1 MANEKDNIVYTHL
14 KASKTKILKLLN
26 DENKFFKYL
35 EKLPASHKYYGFDER
50 LLKDERAKEFY
61 ELTIPEIVI
70 MCKYNSYLPKMH
82 KMGYD
87 LKKKFFKR
95 SCTFQNGLNYCEGE
109 HDPVSTLLQT
119 PDGAE
124 QLLSVKKYNFFDM
137 SSENLTHAIRNS
149 FLSTDFSLICE
160 NIYSFIDDINFN
172 ISKEISDT
180 YFLKVLHSIIKDK
193 NMTESQLPGLVQ
205 FLNFIYDYIDFSD
218 KKEEEIQKIHQMFMI
233 YDHYTN
239 GAFFN
244 KLVKDFPEN
253 KTTLSQFFL
262 RRATIRIQKN
272 NKDNN
277 DNHIVL
283 SLLQNPNIDYPNLK
297 MQSIFLKEQIN
308 NLTNYLIEKKCFYEF
323 SFLIKNT
330 DLYQGQ
336 YLVEYIEGMKEIPD
350 YIKNYLYTECITN
363 GVTGTTKN
371 FDITKFKKESE
382 NFFVKNG
389 ASGYKALKTKI
400 EQSSLKTIFNENEQV
415 TVQKKHRL

>member
-14 KASKTKILKLLN
+14 KTSKTKILKLLN

-70 MCKYNSYLPKMH
+70 MYKYNSYLPKMH

-95 SCTFQNGLNYCEGE
+95 SCTFKGNFAYCEGE

-119 PDGAE
+119 SDGAE
-124 QLLSVKKYNFFDM
+124 QLLSVKDYDFFDM
-137 SSENLTHAIRNS
+137 SSENLTHSIKNS
-149 FLSTDFSLICE
+149 FLTTNLPLICN
-160 NIYSFIDDINFN
+160 NIYSFIDNINFN

-233 YDHYTN
+233 YDHYN
-239 GAFFN
+239 YGAFFN
-244 KLVKDFPEN
+244 KLIKDFPEY
-253 KTTLSQFFL
+253 KTTLSHHFVL
-262 RRATIRIQKN
+262 KAACRIKEDSS
-272 NKDNN
+272 DNY
-277 DNHIVL
+277 IV
-283 SLLQNPNIDYPNLK
+283 STLLQNPNIDYPNLK
-297 MQSIFLKEQIN
+297 MKSILNSDQIN
-308 NLTNYLIEKKCFYEF
+308 QLTSYLIAKKHFHEL
-323 SFLIKNT
+323 SFLLKNT
-330 DLYQGQ
+330 NLYQGV
-336 YLVEYIEGMKEIPD
+336 YFVEYIEGIKGIPEEV
-350 YIKNYLYTECITN
+350 KNYLYTECIIN
-363 GVTGTTKN
+363 GITGTTKN
-371 FDITKFKKESE
+371 FDVTKFKKESE
-382 NFFVKNG
+382 NFFVKKG
-389 ASGYKALKTKI
+389 ELGYKALKTKI
-400 EQSSLKTIFNENEQV
+400 EQSSLNTIFNEGEQAIA
-415 TVQKKHRL
+415 QKKHRL